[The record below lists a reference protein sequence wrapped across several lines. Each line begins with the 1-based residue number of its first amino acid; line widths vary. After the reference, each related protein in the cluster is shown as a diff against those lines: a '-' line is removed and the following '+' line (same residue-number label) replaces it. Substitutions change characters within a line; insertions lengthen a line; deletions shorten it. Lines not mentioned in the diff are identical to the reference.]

1 MNAGLFCF
9 FLSPAQPGSP
19 FACHWNNAVFNQN
32 VATMWPGR
40 NRKTDLGEINRPTVT
55 THTAG
60 VAWPSGLRRWFKAPV
75 SSEAWVRIPPLPS
88 FCSTSPISINI
99 NNVFEQILNAS
110 TLSNKFLW
118 KNAVFSGF
126 QFYYQC
132 ESLCVITEYDQYQHF
147 QNQWQLHSTNS
158 STTMPK
164 S

>member
-1 MNAGLFCF
+1 MSASLFCF

-75 SSEAWVRIPPLPS
+75 SSEAWVRIPPLPNFFFKNLPPS
-88 FCSTSPISINI
+88 TGHFCLIIARGYHRRSGQVVRRRSRKPKITGSNPVCAFFFSPRPH
-99 NNVFEQILNAS
+99 A
-110 TLSNKFLW
+110 
-118 KNAVFSGF
+118 
-126 QFYYQC
+126 
-132 ESLCVITEYDQYQHF
+132 
-147 QNQWQLHSTNS
+147 
-158 STTMPK
+158 P
-164 S
+164 

>member
-1 MNAGLFCF
+1 MSASFFCF

-75 SSEAWVRIPPLPS
+75 SSEAWVRIPPLPHT
-88 FCSTSPISINI
+88 FTKFCCSTFVREKFMKWKECFPLLISWRSGQVVRRRSRKPKITGSNP
-99 NNVFEQILNAS
+99 VCAS
-110 TLSNKFLW
+110 F
-118 KNAVFSGF
+118 
-126 QFYYQC
+126 
-132 ESLCVITEYDQYQHF
+132 
-147 QNQWQLHSTNS
+147 
-158 STTMPK
+158 
-164 S
+164 

>member
-1 MNAGLFCF
+1 MSAGLFCF

-75 SSEAWVRIPPLPS
+75 SSEAWVRIPPLPRLFFCNPS
-88 FCSTSPISINI
+88 FFNHYSCYSRHHHRRSGQVVRRRSRKPKITGSNPVCAFFFSPRPH
-99 NNVFEQILNAS
+99 A
-110 TLSNKFLW
+110 
-118 KNAVFSGF
+118 
-126 QFYYQC
+126 
-132 ESLCVITEYDQYQHF
+132 
-147 QNQWQLHSTNS
+147 
-158 STTMPK
+158 P
-164 S
+164 